1 MDIFQATAMSIKNS
15 NEHELLHAF
24 IYGLKEKVRAE
35 VQLQDP
41 KTLEEASRLSLD
53 FDELLQPQRQLPGYP
68 P

>member
-1 MDIFQATAMSIKNS
+1 MSIKNS
-15 NEHELLHAF
+15 NEHKLLHAF

-41 KTLEEASRLSLD
+41 KTLEEASRLALD
-53 FDELLQPQRQLPGYP
+53 FDELLRPQRQLPGYP